1 MRKCPLDLET
11 HSKYYGI
18 WYVGKIVVT
27 STRPNFFI
35 NFSNMNKPKGILIMF
50 AIYSKKE
57 IW

>member
-18 WYVGKIVVT
+18 WYVGKIMVT
-27 STRPNFFI
+27 TRPNFFI
-35 NFSNMNKPKGILIMF
+35 NFSNMIQPKGLVIMF

>member
-18 WYVGKIVVT
+18 WYVGNFVAT
-27 STRPNFFI
+27 TRPNFFI
-35 NFSNMNKPKGILIMF
+35 NFSNMIQLKGLMKMF
-50 AIYSKKE
+50 AIYSKRE